1 MWWFKRKCSPPPPPL
16 IGSGTIRRCVLVRGN
31 VSLGVGLRF
40 RCYSQASA
48 SLFQLPADPDV
59 ELSAPHFPVCRHAS
73 RRDDKELKNPL
84 NCKPAPNS
92 MFSYIKA
99 VMVMLSLSDT
109 DSIYSPLD

>member
-1 MWWFKRKCSPPPPPL
+1 M
-16 IGSGTIRRCVLVRGN
+16 
-31 VSLGVGLRF
+31 SLGVGLRF

-92 MFSYIKA
+92 VFSYIKA
-99 VMVMLSLSDT
+99 VMVMLSLCKNRNPYKRLHNKD
-109 DSIYSPLD
+109 IIP